1 MKPIDGRT
9 KHSFISSTY
18 AKLVG
23 IMSTFAL
30 ITSWDKNDKI
40 F

>member
-9 KHSFISSTY
+9 KHSFIGYTY
-18 AKLVG
+18 VNLVS
-23 IMSTFAL
+23 IMSTFGL
-30 ITSWDKNDKI
+30 IISWDKNDKI